1 MADAI
6 EIRTHS
12 GLSFTPARRGRAD
25 ETVTGALRVLKV
37 HTSQEN
43 EY

>member
-12 GLSFTPARRGRAD
+12 GLSLSPALRGRLELRA
-25 ETVTGALRVLKV
+25 TGALRVLKV